1 MRFVAET
8 EMLTLCVRDTVGE
21 SDIDIEFERVR
32 VEHTVALVE
41 RETLPLSDTLRFA
54 EPLGPALRVK
64 LSVLEPEVEAQ
75 TEAPTVT
82 EGERDCESV
91 AQLLRERLSVPE
103 RLRVPVTQPERLTVP
118 ERLRVLVTQPDLLR
132 VKVGETE
139 REVLLVRVVVPVGQ
153 SEVDSV
159 PLLDRLGE
167 PLLVGEALE
176 FVDRVDVGV
185 AVAERLGLAVAEELR
200 LGLEETELQALWLAE
215 LVGLTVP
222 ELEKDALRV
231 AV

>member
-1 MRFVAET
+1 
-8 EMLTLCVRDTVGE
+8 MLTLRVRDTVGE

-103 RLRVPVTQPERLTVP
+103 RLCVPVTQPERLTVP

-167 PLLVGEALE
+167 PLLVGEALK
-176 FVDRVDVGV
+176 FADRVDVGV